1 MITELVNKDLILL
14 NLRANTKDE
23 VMKELVHTLHKD
35 GRINSEEEFLYDIKA
50 REATGN
56 TGFDDGIAIPHA
68 KSKAVIKP
76 AVAIGIK
83 PSGIDWGAEDG
94 ELSKIFFM
102 IASPD
107 NGANHHIEVLTE
119 LSTKIIEDGF
129 LDKLMAATTTG
140 EALELLVGKQEAKV
154 VPQPTPEPAK
164 PVAPKVSWKERLNK
178 AKQHLLFGTS
188 HMLPF
193 VVAGGVLLALAV
205 MATGKGAVPDTGVL
219 ADISTIAIK
228 GLVLFPIILGGFIG
242 YSIADKPALAP
253 AFIASGIMADAGGGF
268 LGCIVAGFVAGYTVL
283 QLKRIPIPSHLS
295 ALGVYFLYPL
305 AGTLISAGIVMW
317 GLGAAISSF
326 MLGMNE
332 LLASLAGSS
341 KAVLGAILGG
351 MTAFDMGGPI
361 NKVATLFAQTQVD
374 TQPWLMGGV
383 GIAICTPP
391 LGMALATFLFKKKF
405 SKEEQ
410 EAGKA
415 AAIMGS
421 IGISEGAI
429 PFAANDPMRVLPSIV
444 IGGMVGCIFGFT
456 TDVLLHAPWGGLI
469 TAPVSSNIPMYVA
482 GILAGSVTTAI
493 IVGFWKPVV
502 VEGDSVVTDAPV
514 ITAPVAGEGEY
525 DVLAVTCCPSGVAH
539 TFMAAKALEKA
550 GALHNVKIKVETQ
563 GSNGI
568 QNRLTA
574 KDVANAKYIIF
585 ANDVAIKE
593 ADRFTTLKSV
603 SVSTKDAM
611 RNASNLVQG

>member
-1 MITELVNKDLILL
+1 MSTMTATQKQSQQQDWKKIL
-14 NLRANTKDE
+14 A
-23 VMKELVHTLHKD
+23 TLK
-35 GRINSEEEFLYDIKA
+35 G
-50 REATGN
+50 
-56 TGFDDGIAIPHA
+56 
-68 KSKAVIKP
+68 
-76 AVAIGIK
+76 
-83 PSGIDWGAEDG
+83 
-94 ELSKIFFM
+94 
-102 IASPD
+102 
-107 NGANHHIEVLTE
+107 
-119 LSTKIIEDGF
+119 
-129 LDKLMAATTTG
+129 
-140 EALELLVGKQEAKV
+140 
-154 VPQPTPEPAK
+154 
-164 PVAPKVSWKERLNK
+164 
-178 AKQHLLFGTS
+178 HLLFGTS

-205 MATGKGAVPDTGVL
+205 MVTGQGAVPDTGIL

-253 AFIASGIMADAGGGF
+253 AFIASGIMADLGGGF
-268 LGCIVAGFVAGYTVL
+268 LGCILAGFIAGGVVL
-283 QLKRIPIPSHLS
+283 QLKKLPIPAHLS
-295 ALGVYFLYPL
+295 ALGVYFIYPL
-305 AGTLISAGIVMW
+305 VGTLVSAGIVMW

-326 MLGMNE
+326 MIGMNE
-332 LLASLAGSS
+332 FLASMAGSS

-391 LGMALATFLFKKKF
+391 LGMALATFMFKKKF

-444 IGGMVGCIFGFT
+444 VGGMVGCIFGFT

-469 TAPVSSNIPMYVA
+469 TAPVSSNIPMYVV
-482 GILAGSVTTAI
+482 GIILGSLTTAI
-493 IVGFWKPVV
+493 MVGTWKPVY
-502 VEGDSVVTDAPV
+502 VEDEVEMASAPV
-514 ITAPVAGEGEY
+514 QSAPVTGEGEY
-525 DVLAVTCCPSGVAH
+525 DVLAITCCPSGVAH

-550 GALHNVKIKVETQ
+550 GIATGIKIKVETQ

-568 QNRLTA
+568 VNKLTA
-574 KDVANAKYIIF
+574 KDIANAKFVILAHDIP
-585 ANDVAIKE
+585 IKE
-593 ADRFTTLKSV
+593 AQRFANIRQV
-603 SVSTKDAM
+603 ECSTKEAM
-611 RNASNLVQG
+611 KNALTLIKD

>member
-1 MITELVNKDLILL
+1 MSTM
-14 NLRANTKDE
+14 T
-23 VMKELVHTLHKD
+23 
-35 GRINSEEEFLYDIKA
+35 
-50 REATGN
+50 ATHN
-56 TGFDDGIAIPHA
+56 Q
-68 KSKAVIKP
+68 S
-76 AVAIGIK
+76 
-83 PSGIDWGAEDG
+83 DWKQT
-94 ELSKIFFM
+94 LSKLK
-102 IASPD
+102 
-107 NGANHHIEVLTE
+107 G
-119 LSTKIIEDGF
+119 
-129 LDKLMAATTTG
+129 
-140 EALELLVGKQEAKV
+140 
-154 VPQPTPEPAK
+154 
-164 PVAPKVSWKERLNK
+164 
-178 AKQHLLFGTS
+178 HLLFGTS

-205 MATGKGAVPDTGVL
+205 MATGKGAVPDSGIL

-253 AFIASGIMADAGGGF
+253 AFIASGIMADMGGGF
-268 LGCIVAGFVAGYTVL
+268 LGCIIAGFIAGFVVL
-283 QLKRIPIPSHLS
+283 QLKKLPIPAHLS
-295 ALGVYFLYPL
+295 ALGVYFVYPL
-305 AGTLISAGIVMW
+305 VGTLVSAGIVMW

-326 MLGMNE
+326 MVGMNAF
-332 LLASLAGSS
+332 LASMAGSS

-429 PFAANDPMRVLPSIV
+429 PFAANDPVRVLPSIV
-444 IGGMVGCIFGFT
+444 IGGMVGCVFGFL

-469 TAPVSSNIPMYVA
+469 TAPVSSNIPMYVV
-482 GILAGSVTTAI
+482 GIALGSLTTAL

-502 VEGDSVVTDAPV
+502 EEEVETATVAAPAQAAAA
-514 ITAPVAGEGEY
+514 APVAGEGEY

-550 GALHNVKIKVETQ
+550 GAAAGIKIKVETQ
-563 GSNGI
+563 GSNGLV
-568 QNRLTA
+568 NKLTA
-574 KDVANAKYIIF
+574 KDVANAKFIILAHDIPVKEAERF
-585 ANDVAIKE
+585 ANIRQVECSTKE
-593 ADRFTTLKSV
+593 AMKNAATLIK
-603 SVSTKDAM
+603 A
-611 RNASNLVQG
+611 